1 MSNELTP
8 AEIVAVKL
16 LGWTRENNP
25 LYPDEREYSHPSGS
39 FHTIGGELNGTG
51 CGEVGA
57 EDFPDFIDNYAAW
70 YWIRRVEDALDKKG
84 LIARYLVHLCHHK
97 FVLRATVPQRL
108 EAAIRVI
115 EEVGL

>member
-1 MSNELTP
+1 MNNEMTP

-16 LGWTRENNP
+16 LGWSLR
-25 LYPDEREYSHPSGS
+25 PDDGGQKCYEHLSGS
-39 FHTIGGELNGTG
+39 VHFVGGELDG
-51 CGEVGA
+51 CGMGQCGG

-70 YWIRRVEDALDKKG
+70 YWIRRVEDALDERG

-115 EEVGL
+115 EEAGL